1 MGRTLLASFR
11 PVGIV
16 TWVVW
21 GLFVGVIA
29 RALLPGRRR
38 MGIVLTVALGIVGS
52 IVGGL
57 VATQLLDIADSDE
70 FDLGSFLIAVVASV
84 ALLAIYERV
93 ERILPD
99 RKREKEA

>member
-1 MGRTLLASFR
+1 
-11 PVGIV
+11 VGIV
-16 TWVVW
+16 TWAVW
-21 GLFVGVIA
+21 GLFVGIIA
-29 RALLPGRRR
+29 RVLLPGRRR
-38 MGIVLTVALGIVGS
+38 IGIVLTIALGIVGS

-84 ALLAIYERV
+84 VLLAVYERID
-93 ERILPD
+93 RILPD